1 MCIESYI
8 AVFFFFM
15 IQLQEIINNN
25 IFLSLTNNDGL
36 CVQLRLTGQ
45 GILNVAC

>member
-8 AVFFFFM
+8 AVFFFM